1 MEVAIAGFGGQGVLF
16 AGLVLA
22 HAGTDAGLNVAW
34 IPFYGPEMR
43 GGTAGCTVILSEEE
57 VGSPI
62 VSHPAAVVALN
73 EPSLAKWGPRVR
85 PGGVLV
91 VNTSLAKSS
100 VERADVRVVPIPATE
115 VAAALG
121 SDKVANVVALG
132 ALIKATG
139 ALPLDVVERAIA
151 ETLGPGKERYL
162 TLDCEAL
169 RRGAALAR
177 ARPRW
182 PSERVE
188 PENPS

>member
-1 MEVAIAGFGGQGVLF
+1 MEAVFAGFGGQGVLF

-22 HAGTDAGLNVAW
+22 HAGVDAGLNVAW

-91 VNTSLAKSS
+91 VNTSLARSP
-100 VERADVRVVPIPATE
+100 VQRTDVRVVPIPATE

-132 ALIKATG
+132 ALIKATD

-151 ETLGPGKERYL
+151 ETLGPGKEHFVP
-162 TLDCEAL
+162 LDCSAL
-169 RRGAALAR
+169 RRGAELVGA
-177 ARPRW
+177 
-182 PSERVE
+182 
-188 PENPS
+188 